1 MEMNLEQ
8 YQPVI
13 DELMASFTDY
23 GLNAIAAIL
32 ILILGWTIAGYVK
45 RKVTAWSDKSERMDD
60 TVGSFCAS
68 IARYAVI
75 VFTLLAVLSQFGVE
89 TTSFIAVLGALGLA
103 VGLALQ
109 GTLGN
114 VASGVMLM
122 MFRPFKIGDFVEA
135 AGEAGTVRAITLF
148 TTEMTSGDN
157 IQIII
162 PNGAVWGSSIKN
174 YSAKPTRRVQAT
186 ACIGYGDDIDK
197 AMGVLKSIVDADSR
211 CHTDPEP
218 LIAVAELADSS
229 VNIIVRVWVDSGN
242 FWPVTFDLNKQI
254 KLQLDANDID
264 IPYPQQV
271 VHIER
276 DQ

>member
-1 MEMNLEQ
+1 MEMNMEE
-8 YQPVI
+8 YQPMI

-23 GLNAIAAIL
+23 GLNVLAAII
-32 ILILGWTIAGYVK
+32 ILMLGWTFAGIVK
-45 RKVTAWSDKSERMDD
+45 RKVTRWSDKSERVDD
-60 TVGSFCAS
+60 TVGAFCAS

-75 VFTLLAVLSQFGVE
+75 IFTLLAVLSQFGVE

-122 MFRPFKIGDFVEA
+122 VFRPFKIGDYVEA
-135 AGEAGTVRAITLF
+135 AGEAGTVRGITLF
-148 TTEMTSGDN
+148 TTEMTTSEN
-157 IQIII
+157 IQVII
-162 PNGAVWGSSIKN
+162 PNGAVWGGSIKN
-174 YSAKPTRRVQAT
+174 YSVKPTRRVQVT

-197 AMGVLKSIVDADSR
+197 AMGVLKAIIDADSR
-211 CHTDPEP
+211 CHSDPEP

-229 VNIIVRVWVDSGN
+229 VNIIIRVWVDSGD
-242 FWPVTFDLNKQI
+242 FWPVKFDLNKQI
-254 KLQLDANDID
+254 KLQLDANDIE

-271 VHIER
+271 IHIEK

>member
-1 MEMNLEQ
+1 MEMNMEE
-8 YQPVI
+8 YRPMI
-13 DELMASFTDY
+13 DELMTSFTDY
-23 GLNAIAAIL
+23 GLNALGAII
-32 ILILGWTIAGYVK
+32 ILMLGWTFAGIVK
-45 RKVTAWSDKSERMDD
+45 RKVTRWSDKSERVDD
-60 TVGSFCAS
+60 TVGAFCAS

-75 VFTLLAVLSQFGVE
+75 IFTLLAVLSQFGIE

-122 MFRPFKIGDFVEA
+122 VFRPFKIGDYVEA
-135 AGEAGTVRAITLF
+135 AGEAGTVRGITLF
-148 TTEMTSGDN
+148 TTEMTTSEN
-157 IQIII
+157 IQVII
-162 PNGAVWGSSIKN
+162 PNGAVWGGSIKN
-174 YSAKPTRRVQAT
+174 YSAKPTRRVQVT

-197 AMGVLKSIVDADSR
+197 AMGVLKAIIDADSR
-211 CHTDPEP
+211 CHSDPEP

-229 VNIIVRVWVDSGN
+229 VNIIIRVWVDSGD
-242 FWPVTFDLNKQI
+242 FWPVKFDLNKQI
-254 KLQLDANDID
+254 KLQLDANDIE

-271 VHIER
+271 IHIEK

>member
-1 MEMNLEQ
+1 MDLDIRE
-8 YQPVI
+8 YQPII
-13 DELMASFTDY
+13 DDLMVTFTEY
-23 GLNAIAAIL
+23 GLSVISAIVMLVI
-32 ILILGWTIAGYVK
+32 GWTIAGWVK
-45 RKVTAWSDKSERMDD
+45 KKVTRWSDNSERMDD
-60 TVGSFCAS
+60 TVGAFCAS

-75 VFTLLAVLSQFGVE
+75 IFTVLAVLSQFGVE

-122 MFRPFKIGDFVEA
+122 MFRPFKIGDFIEA
-135 AGEAGTVRAITLF
+135 AGEAGTVRSITLF

-157 IQIII
+157 ILIII

-197 AMGVLKSIVDADSR
+197 AMGVLKSIIEADSR

-229 VNIIVRVWVDSGN
+229 VNIIVRVWVDSGD

-271 VHIER
+271 IHIEK